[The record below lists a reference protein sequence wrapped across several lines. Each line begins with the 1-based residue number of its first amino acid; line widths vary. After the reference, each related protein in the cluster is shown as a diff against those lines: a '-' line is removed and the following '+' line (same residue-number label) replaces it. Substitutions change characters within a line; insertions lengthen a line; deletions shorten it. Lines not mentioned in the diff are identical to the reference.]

1 MVWPKN
7 RAIKMPNKPE
17 IKNRTDKAAKG
28 EASATIIRAEVN
40 AEDHISAKTNPS
52 ISDLRSILIS
62 L

>member
-1 MVWPKN
+1 VK
-7 RAIKMPNKPE
+7 
-17 IKNRTDKAAKG
+17 
-28 EASATIIRAEVN
+28 